1 LGDHRIGSFI
11 CYESAFPTLARQ
23 FAQDGAEALF
33 NLSNDG
39 YFGRSASAREQH
51 LLVVRMRAAENA
63 RWVVRATNDG
73 ITATVDPA
81 GRVVQRLESFVEI
94 AADLPYS
101 YRKEQTFYSRHGD
114 WFGWSCVA
122 LGAIAVA
129 AAKLS

>member
-1 LGDHRIGSFI
+1 VVVPPLGEHKIGSFI

-23 FAQDGAEALF
+23 FVRYGAQVLF

-63 RWVVRATNDG
+63 RWIVRATNDG

-81 GRVVQRLESFVEI
+81 GRVVERLESFVEI
-94 AADLPYS
+94 AAGL
-101 YRKEQTFYSRHGD
+101 RTRIARSRLSILDMGT
-114 WFGWSCVA
+114 GSAGVA
-122 LGAIAVA
+122 RW
-129 AAKLS
+129 